1 MSESEVRVNG
11 GVVIVGISGNGGRLE
26 KFGSVFLCIK
36 NSGSDGEGVRNSET
50 GIRIV

>member
-26 KFGSVFLCIK
+26 KFGSVFLC
-36 NSGSDGEGVRNSET
+36 VET
-50 GIRIV
+50 PEVTEKV